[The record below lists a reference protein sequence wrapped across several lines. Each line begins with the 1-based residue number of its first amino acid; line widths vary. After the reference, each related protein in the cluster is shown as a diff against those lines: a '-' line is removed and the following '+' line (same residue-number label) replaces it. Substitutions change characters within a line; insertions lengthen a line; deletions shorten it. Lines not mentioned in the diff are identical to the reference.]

1 MSEPFKNSL
10 NNIEKRLEELTDIV
24 TKRQENITRH
34 KQSLRPDSRQS
45 LKLSRKQLQLHQTF

>member
-24 TKRQENITRH
+24 TKRQENIFSKVIIDNDEFIKIIFREIVIF
-34 KQSLRPDSRQS
+34 L
-45 LKLSRKQLQLHQTF
+45 